1 MKLRISFFLSLLITL
16 PVLSQPP
23 IEGDIQEME
32 VIGQQELTALRNKI
46 SEAEDRMY
54 DIFNEYNKD
63 DRFDIVCLMEAR
75 LGTRIPQKVCR
86 PRFLNDAESDNGK
99 AYLATAQGSGYSGN
113 RAPPSNAVLDREMPV
128 MEAKLKQAVLENP
141 AFYEVVVEH
150 HELRE
155 QYEQRISTYWGN
167 DE

>member
-1 MKLRISFFLSLLITL
+1 
-16 PVLSQPP
+16 
-23 IEGDIQEME
+23 
-32 VIGQQELTALRNKI
+32 
-46 SEAEDRMY
+46 
-54 DIFNEYNKD
+54 
-63 DRFDIVCLMEAR
+63 
-75 LGTRIPQKVCR
+75 
-86 PRFLNDAESDNGK
+86 
-99 AYLATAQGSGYSGN
+99 
-113 RAPPSNAVLDREMPV
+113 